1 MENTDEKYMR
11 EALKEAMAAAE
22 DDEVPVG
29 AVVVCNGKIIG
40 RGRNMTERLN
50 DTTAHAEMIALTS
63 ATESLGGKYL
73 ENCTIYVTIEPCAM
87 CASALCWAK
96 ISGVVYGADDPKRG
110 FSLFS
115 PSLLHPKTVVRK
127 GVLAEACGSLVSD
140 FFREKRR

>member
-127 GVLAEACGSLVSD
+127 GVLAEACGNLVSD